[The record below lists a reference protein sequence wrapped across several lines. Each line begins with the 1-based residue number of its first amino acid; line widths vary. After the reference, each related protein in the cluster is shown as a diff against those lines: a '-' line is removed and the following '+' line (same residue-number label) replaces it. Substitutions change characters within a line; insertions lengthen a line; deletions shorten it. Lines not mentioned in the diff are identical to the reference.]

1 MDQLKPK
8 NMKRLLLFAA
18 LLILLTHFADAQEYH
33 PFPMDNAAWN
43 TVGDNSFSGNIW
55 HFRYAVFGD
64 TIINEM
70 VYSKVYEMYDSTILN
85 PNSTYFAAIR
95 ENDDKQVFC
104 LIPGF
109 EETILYDFGAEPG
122 DVIIYPIGGAL
133 CEDGIAFWE
142 TTHIKTVSSVST
154 FQLENGESTKKWSFN
169 EFLQDEW
176 VEGIGSIKWYGLFNP
191 LISDITLCGDNYQ
204 FACFK
209 QNDTTLFLDNPNC
222 NRCFCDNL
230 TANTPNQLETGNLI
244 EISPNP
250 VQERFKLRSSYF
262 DYKSNPVITV
272 FNITGITQQ
281 VSIIRNIDHYLINSN
296 TLSTG
301 VYIVKI
307 QSGDKLEYAKFVK
320 E

>member
-1 MDQLKPK
+1 
-8 NMKRLLLFAA
+8 
-18 LLILLTHFADAQEYH
+18 
-33 PFPMDNAAWN
+33 
-43 TVGDNSFSGNIW
+43 
-55 HFRYAVFGD
+55 
-64 TIINEM
+64 M

-154 FQLENGESTKKWSFN
+154 FQLENGESRKKWSFN

-176 VEGIGSIKWYGLFNP
+176 VEGIEVSNGMAYSI

-209 QNDTTLFLDNPNC
+209 QNDTHLIFRQSHC

-262 DYKSNPVITV
+262 D
-272 FNITGITQQ
+272 
-281 VSIIRNIDHYLINSN
+281 
-296 TLSTG
+296 
-301 VYIVKI
+301 
-307 QSGDKLEYAKFVK
+307 
-320 E
+320 

>member
-18 LLILLTHFADAQEYH
+18 LLILLTHFADAQDYH

-122 DVIIYPIGGAL
+122 DEIIYPIGGAL

-154 FQLENGESTKKWSFN
+154 YQLENGESRKNGVLMNFCKMNGLRVLEVSN
-169 EFLQDEW
+169 
-176 VEGIGSIKWYGLFNP
+176 GMAYSI
-191 LISDITLCGDNYQ
+191 
-204 FACFK
+204 
-209 QNDTTLFLDNPNC
+209 
-222 NRCFCDNL
+222 R
-230 TANTPNQLETGNLI
+230 
-244 EISPNP
+244 
-250 VQERFKLRSSYF
+250 
-262 DYKSNPVITV
+262 
-272 FNITGITQQ
+272 
-281 VSIIRNIDHYLINSN
+281 
-296 TLSTG
+296 
-301 VYIVKI
+301 
-307 QSGDKLEYAKFVK
+307 
-320 E
+320 